1 MITHRPTPIQ
11 GPRARFGSFD
21 LGLLSVITLLWATGC
36 SKESIT
42 VTQVPKERVNTSYD
56 IPDHWRPQPASGMRA
71 ATFTIPDEHGHNGE
85 VSVLP
90 MPRLNIADIE
100 IVNLWRQQVGL
111 EPASADDVSEL
122 AETVNIGSGTGNL
135 FDLVGPDAET
145 DPDHAPRIVT
155 AYLHDEQMTWF
166 FKLTGPSHFVDTEK
180 AAFTSFLASVNL
192 TQMQREFQQR
202 AAAQAPP
209 PNTRAPSRS
218 TPDWTVPDGWQQG
231 TPSSSMLLASFSIS
245 ETTDGPAE
253 VTVLSLPNDGGGLL
267 LNVNRWRGQI
277 GLAEL
282 ADNELGSVVQALDVG
297 EWDGNLVDM
306 SGDQNRILAATVKV
320 GGETWFYKMMGA
332 PGTIQNQIGAFT
344 AFVQSVKYPGNN
356 G

>member
-1 MITHRPTPIQ
+1 MITHRPYPIK
-11 GPRARFGSFD
+11 GPRAFVD
-21 LGLLSVITLLWATGC
+21 LGLLSVLTILWATGC
-36 SKESIT
+36 SKEPIT
-42 VTQVPKERVNTSYD
+42 VTQVPKEQVNTAYD

-111 EPASADDVSEL
+111 APASADDVSQL
-122 AETVNIGSGTGNL
+122 AESVTIGSGSGNL

-166 FKLTGPSHFVDTEK
+166 FKLTGPSHFVATEK
-180 AAFTSFLASVNL
+180 PAFMTFLASVNL

-202 AAAQAPP
+202 AAAQQAPP
-209 PNTRAPSRS
+209 QTSTGPSRS
-218 TPDWTVPDGWQQG
+218 TPEWTVPEGWQQG

-245 ETTDGPAE
+245 ETVDGPAE
-253 VTVLSLPNDGGGLL
+253 LTVSSLANDGGGLL
-267 LNVNRWRGQI
+267 ANVNRWRRQI
-277 GLAEL
+277 GLAPVDDTGL
-282 ADNELGSVVQALDVG
+282 ASVVQALDAG
-297 EWDGNLVDM
+297 GRDGNLVDM
-306 SGDQNRILAATVKV
+306 SGEQNRILAAIVKV
-320 GGETWFYKMMGA
+320 GGQTWFYKMMGA
-332 PGTIQNQIGAFT
+332 PETIQNQIGAFT
-344 AFVQSVKYPGNN
+344 AFVQSVKYPGN